1 MADQWWLGRVFA
13 LADYFKTEE
22 LAKPAPR
29 MTPEP
34 SFTDGIQVDSVRP
47 KRSMLDDNIR
57 NRRVFI
63 HLKSLCT
70 TDAARESLHGFK
82 FRFDNRLVTE
92 GEWERGESTPP
103 KKEDKGIGK
112 EGEVKEKLS
121 VLDKLKMRKNRAFK
135 KSVTQG
141 SSEASGSA
149 A

>member
-1 MADQWWLGRVFA
+1 M
-13 LADYFKTEE
+13 
-22 LAKPAPR
+22 
-29 MTPEP
+29 
-34 SFTDGIQVDSVRP
+34 
-47 KRSMLDDNIR
+47 
-57 NRRVFI
+57 
-63 HLKSLCT
+63 
-70 TDAARESLHGFK
+70 
-82 FRFDNRLVTE
+82 TE